1 MKKIKYLMFILCF
14 LLVLS
19 GCIKKENK
27 KENTSTPII
36 FEVTK
41 EGYDNKLYL
50 FGSIHVADDSMYPL
64 SDNIIDA
71 YERSDYLAV
80 EFDLVDYMQDLSSQ
94 INDIIPFMY
103 EGNNNIKN
111 DISDELY
118 DETKE
123 ILEHAGLY
131 SSLYDRYKPILWM
144 SLVESAV
151 TYDTNLD
158 EQEGIDMYFINK
170 AKEDNKNIIELESA
184 NYQYSILSSFDID
197 MQIYLLEE
205 SVKNYSD
212 SINDMKKLYEIYK
225 RGEKEEIENYL
236 FNETDMNEYEEMYN
250 DVLINIRNQNMA
262 KLLEENYTQ
271 GKNIFCTV
279 GLAHIVGEDGIVS
292 LLQKNG
298 YKVEVI

>member
-71 YERSDYLAV
+71 YESSDYLAV

-103 EGNNNIKN
+103 EGNNNIKE

-118 DETKE
+118 NETKE

-158 EQEGIDMYFINK
+158 EQKGIDMYFINK

-205 SVKNYSD
+205 SVENYSD

-279 GLAHIVGEDGIVS
+279 GLAHIVGEDGIAS